1 MKKSLFFI
9 FLVGI
14 LIVVIFN
21 VEIVSSQ
28 SNCCG
33 FCEDNLCDT
42 ANAICDAYD
51 SIWDAWCSIVENSVP
66 DDCSLSC
73 GRGTGGPCLFS
84 CPFIEACV
92 SLSPIDDLLFSPPD
106 DDCNQLDCALA
117 GCWAHKSCGP
127 YYYSV
132 DCDGG
137 GGDCGGQP
145 CPPPPPPPPPPS
157 CGNGVCDGFP
167 ESCRNCEG
175 DCGPCEP
182 DPPTCGDGG
191 CDPGE
196 SCDNCFS
203 DCWEE
208 CGPEPPVCGDGV
220 CELGETCDSC
230 SVDCGTCGNGYCGDG
245 ICGSGESCDNCF
257 SDCGTCGSGYCGDGI
272 IQQPNGN
279 EIYEECDDGNQVNGD
294 DCLNT
299 CVGASCGD
307 GFVWEGIE
315 ECDDGD
321 TDDGDG
327 CSAICEIQG
336 VLDAEWYED
345 NAPSDGSAPLEETV
359 TMHVD
364 TSNIDTGKI
373 IEFSLYDYDDSSE
386 GDDYD
391 DISLTSGETTV
402 IGGMAEINIEL
413 TEELLN
419 DADDDGLVDKCDFDN
434 YFELKFKAN
443 LEEDVNINDVSG
455 TLSVW
460 CGDTVP
466 LFTVKDVP
474 FFGFL
479 QGIAVVILIIFIY
492 FLISRKQVN
501 KKKK

>member
-1 MKKSLFFI
+1 IPSINPNCKGEQIYGLKTYLRDSTENIIIESNDVTGSFI
-9 FLVGI
+9 F
-14 LIVVIFN
+14 
-21 VEIVSSQ
+21 
-28 SNCCG
+28 
-33 FCEDNLCDT
+33 
-42 ANAICDAYD
+42 YD
-51 SIWDAWCSIVENSVP
+51 EP
-66 DDCSLSC
+66 
-73 GRGTGGPCLFS
+73 
-84 CPFIEACV
+84 PF
-92 SLSPIDDLLFSPPD
+92 
-106 DDCNQLDCALA
+106 
-117 GCWAHKSCGP
+117 
-127 YYYSV
+127 
-132 DCDGG
+132 
-137 GGDCGGQP
+137 
-145 CPPPPPPPPPPS
+145 
-157 CGNGVCDGFP
+157 CGNGIVEGGEECDDKRQCFQNGP
-167 ESCRNCEG
+167 
-175 DCGPCEP
+175 DCNHDFECLVYGG
-182 DPPTCGDGG
+182 TCQTWDGDG
-191 CDPGE
+191 CSAICE
-196 SCDNCFS
+196 I
-203 DCWEE
+203 EE
-208 CGPEPPVCGDGV
+208 N
-220 CELGETCDSC
+220 T
-230 SVDCGTCGNGYCGDG
+230 YCGDG
-245 ICGSGESCDNCF
+245 TTQSPNDDGE
-257 SDCGTCGSGYCGDGI
+257 
-272 IQQPNGN
+272 
-279 EIYEECDDGNQVNGD
+279 YEECDDGNQVNGD

-391 DISLTSGETTV
+391 DISLTSGEETV